1 MQDKVKIVYDM
12 ETVTQATKGVVTASR
27 TAAIKRKLS

>member
-12 ETVTQATKGVVTASR
+12 ETVTQATGGGCHGISYGCH
-27 TAAIKRKLS
+27 